1 VTPGG
6 STEMS
11 GVIVGISQPG
21 ETVVRHFVPF
31 LARYLASFASD
42 AHGRIGEKADCDI
55 TLHVRMPAL
64 ICTLSSFADHK
75 VAHASGL
82 QIRLIA
88 SGTLALLFLLFMPF
102 FPPCRDYAKIS
113 RRLAR
118 LGPAVPD
125 ANLVADRPAA
135 RFARANQEKPGP
147 AASVRG

>member
-1 VTPGG
+1 
-6 STEMS
+6 MS

-31 LARYLASFASD
+31 LARYLASFAAD
-42 AHGRIGEKADCDI
+42 ADGRISEKADFNI
-55 TLHVRMPAL
+55 ILRVRVPAL
-64 ICTLSSFADHK
+64 ICALSSFADHK

-88 SGTLALLFLLFMPF
+88 SETLALLFLRFIPF
-102 FPPCRDYAKIS
+102 FLPCRDYAKTF

-118 LGPAVPD
+118 LGVAVPD

-135 RFARANQEKPGP
+135 RFPRANQ
-147 AASVRG
+147 